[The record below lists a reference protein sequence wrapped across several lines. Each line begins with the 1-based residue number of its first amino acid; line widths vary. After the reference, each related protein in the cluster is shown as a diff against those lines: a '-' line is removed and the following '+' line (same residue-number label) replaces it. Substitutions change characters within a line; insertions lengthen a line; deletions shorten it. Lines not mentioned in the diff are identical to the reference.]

1 MCRSVAYDDHMSN
14 ETVITG
20 YTISDNLKYKGIDI
34 AAFTNVAVYRES
46 ENGEADNGGY
56 LFHAVAPNLWAPSI
70 VETSCVI
77 PELGVR
83 VEADLQLNT
92 FATPKYDVW
101 KYAFSSYFAEPVSM
115 ATINKVP
122 LDVVAHANLPLLH
135 GYSGE
140 EVSALLNWGRV
151 LESVPFGELREKVGF
166 DEVLKWALRIYAV
179 ASVSGDPPT
188 KTVSETFGVP
198 LRTASY
204 WVKKAK
210 AKFEHELRHDARV
223 LYPNS
228 TDANYFDVDN
238 ADTRAATDWFIDIAY
253 KQPMKGGE

>member
-1 MCRSVAYDDHMSN
+1 MSN

-20 YTISDNLKYKGIDI
+20 YTISSDLKYKGIDI
-34 AAFTNVAVYRES
+34 AAFTNAAVYRES
-46 ENGEADNGGY
+46 ENGESDNVGY
-56 LFHAVAPNLWAPSI
+56 MFHAIAPNLLAPSI

-77 PELGVR
+77 PELGMR

-101 KYAFSSYFAEPVSM
+101 KYAFSSYLAGPVPM

-122 LDVVAHANLPLLH
+122 LDVIAHANLPLLH
-135 GYSGE
+135 GYVGE
-140 EVSALLNWGRV
+140 EVSELLNWNRV
-151 LESVPFGELREKVGF
+151 VESVPFGELREKAGF
-166 DEVLKWALRIYAV
+166 DETLKWALRIYAV
-179 ASVSGDPPT
+179 ASISGDPPT
-188 KTVSETFGVP
+188 KTVSETFDVP

-210 AKFEHELRHDARV
+210 EKFEHGLRHDTRV
-223 LYPNS
+223 LYPNL
-228 TDANYFDVDN
+228 TDANYFDMDN

>member
-1 MCRSVAYDDHMSN
+1 MSN

-34 AAFTNVAVYRES
+34 AAFTNAAVYRES
-46 ENGEADNGGY
+46 ENGEADNGGFMFY
-56 LFHAVAPNLWAPSI
+56 AVAPNLLAPYV

-77 PELGVR
+77 PEWGIR
-83 VEADLQLNT
+83 VETDLQLNT
-92 FATPKYDVW
+92 IATPQYDVW
-101 KYAFSSYFAEPVSM
+101 QYSFLSYLGEPVSV
-115 ATINKVP
+115 ALINKVP
-122 LDVVAHANLPLLH
+122 FDVVVHANLPLLH

-140 EVSALLNWGRV
+140 EVSSPLDWNRV
-151 LESVPFGELREKVGF
+151 VESVPFDELREKAGF
-166 DEVLKWALRIYAV
+166 DEALKWALRVYAV
-179 ASVSGDPPT
+179 ASISGDPPT

-210 AKFEHELRHDARV
+210 AKFEHELRHDARA
-223 LYPNS
+223 LYPNP
-228 TDANYFDVDN
+228 TDANYFGVDN
-238 ADTRAATDWFIDIAY
+238 ADIRAATDWFIDIAY